1 MTIKLLNKSFLTIII
16 FFLTLSISGKEM
28 KIGILRNVKMKQVL
42 FKVNTGSFSINSI
55 QKNLNKDQSIKISIS
70 GNKVRVKQLDN
81 SLVLLDTLFIKNT
94 SENSIFSVKG
104 IVPSLRERKYYAKL
118 KAITFK
124 GISRNVSSSNSKHR

>member
-16 FFLTLSISGKEM
+16 FFLTLSILGKEM

-104 IVPSLRERKYYAKL
+104 IVPSLRERKYYAKHN
-118 KAITFK
+118 K
-124 GISRNVSSSNSKHR
+124 